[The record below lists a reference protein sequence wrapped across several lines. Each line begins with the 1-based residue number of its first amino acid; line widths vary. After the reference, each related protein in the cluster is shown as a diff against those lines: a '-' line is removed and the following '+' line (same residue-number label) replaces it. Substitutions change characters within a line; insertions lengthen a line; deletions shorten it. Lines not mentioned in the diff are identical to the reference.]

1 MRSTA
6 TAPTAPSERQDYQ
19 AAHEVLSRLPN
30 WPRHLSLAMTTP
42 LCAATVRLV
51 ALGMTR
57 GWAAHRGLVGFD
69 AKQRA
74 AGERPEPEE
83 Y

>member
-1 MRSTA
+1 MRGQQPS
-6 TAPTAPSERQDYQ
+6 PTPPTERADYQ
-19 AAHEVLSRLPN
+19 AAHEMLSRLPN

-69 AKQRA
+69 SKRLA
-74 AGERPEPEE
+74 AGERPDSDED
-83 Y
+83 